1 MHLISQKVARKG
13 LPFVSNASFY
23 GFSGRRADKHCCV
36 QSKVAMVEEIRNI
49 KREVLPNGLTILTE
63 EMQHIRSVSIG
74 IWVKTG
80 SRHEDPHVNGISH
93 FLEHMVFKG
102 TKGRTAADIA
112 RQMDSIGGNM
122 DAFTAKECI
131 CFNVK
136 VLDEHMPIAL
146 DVLSDLVLNPVFD
159 TSDISR
165 ERGVILE
172 EIKMDEDNPDY
183 LVHEIFT
190 QNFWKDHPLGKP
202 ILGTKD
208 TVRKF
213 EQASLKD
220 HAARYFSP
228 ANIIISAAGSLNH
241 ERFVELVKEKF
252 SHLAKV
258 KNGFHQAAP
267 KIVSRIVLRNKKSLE
282 QVQICVGV
290 PSHPISHE
298 QRYSSYLLNTLLGGG
313 MSSRL
318 FQNIR
323 EQQGLVYA
331 IFSELN
337 PYRDT
342 GCLSVYAG
350 TSRQSAT
357 KVVESIV
364 KEFRDIKQPVSADEL
379 RRAKDQLK
387 GSLMLS
393 LESSSARMSN
403 LARQEMYFD
412 RFLGLDEIIERIEA
426 VTVDDLLEMSKEFF
440 KTEAIAVTV
449 LGNLDGLKISRDQ
462 LAC

>member
-1 MHLISQKVARKG
+1 
-13 LPFVSNASFY
+13 
-23 GFSGRRADKHCCV
+23 
-36 QSKVAMVEEIRNI
+36 MVDESRNI
-49 KREVLPNGLTILTE
+49 HRHVLPNGLTIITE

-74 IWVKTG
+74 IWIRTG
-80 SRHEDPHVNGISH
+80 SRDEDLQWNGISH
-93 FLEHMVFKG
+93 FIEHMVFKG
-102 TKGRTAADIA
+102 TKHRTAEDIA
-112 RQMDSIGGNM
+112 RQVDSIGGNM
-122 DAFTAKECI
+122 DAFTAKECV

-136 VLDEHMPIAL
+136 VLDEHLPIAM

-159 TSDISR
+159 TQDIAR

-213 EQASLKD
+213 DRVPVIDFYGQRFAPGNLVVC
-220 HAARYFSP
+220 
-228 ANIIISAAGSLNH
+228 AAGNLQH
-241 ERFVELVKEKF
+241 QRFVDVVIKHFEQMKP
-252 SHLAKV
+252 H
-258 KNGFHQAAP
+258 KNGFHSP
-267 KIVSRIVLRNKKSLE
+267 RPTVVPRIIMRNKKALE

-290 PSHPISHE
+290 PAHPIAHAK
-298 QRYSSYLLNTLLGGG
+298 RHASYILNTLLGGG

-323 EQQGLVYA
+323 ERQGLAYA
-331 IFSELN
+331 IYSDLS

-350 TSRQSAT
+350 TSRESAI
-357 KVVESIV
+357 KVVQSV
-364 KEFRDIKQPVSADEL
+364 VSEFRKLKIEPVPEEEL

-393 LESSSARMSN
+393 LESSTARMSN
-403 LARQEMYFD
+403 LARQEMCFD
-412 RFLGLDEIIERIEA
+412 HFYGLDELIEKIEA
-426 VTVDDLLEMSKEFF
+426 VTAEELQQLANDFF
-440 KTEAIAVTV
+440 RTESIAVTV
-449 LGNLDGLKISRDQ
+449 LGNLNGLKLSRDQ

>member
-1 MHLISQKVARKG
+1 
-13 LPFVSNASFY
+13 
-23 GFSGRRADKHCCV
+23 
-36 QSKVAMVEEIRNI
+36 MVEELRNI
-49 KREVLPNGLTILTE
+49 HREVLPNGLTVITE

-80 SRHEDPHVNGISH
+80 SRDEEPQWNGISH
-93 FLEHMVFKG
+93 FIEHMVFKG
-102 TKGRTAADIA
+102 TKHRSAEDIA
-112 RQMDSIGGNM
+112 RQVDSIGGNM

-136 VLDEHMPIAL
+136 LLDEHLPIAM

-159 TSDISR
+159 VQDITR

-172 EIKMDEDNPDY
+172 EIKMDEDSPDY

-202 ILGTKD
+202 ILGTRD
-208 TVRKF
+208 TVKKF
-213 EQASLKD
+213 ERDPVVGFYGQRFAPSNLIICAAGHLKHKEFASL
-220 HAARYFSP
+220 AARHFEHMKP
-228 ANIIISAAGSLNH
+228 A
-241 ERFVELVKEKF
+241 
-252 SHLAKV
+252 
-258 KNGFHQAAP
+258 KNGLHSSTP
-267 KIVSRIVLRNKKSLE
+267 KIVPRIIMRNKKALE

-290 PSHPISHE
+290 PSHPIAHE
-298 QRYSSYLLNTLLGGG
+298 RRHASYILNTLLGGG

-323 EQQGLVYA
+323 ERQGLAYA
-331 IFSELN
+331 IYSDLN

-350 TSRQSAT
+350 TSRESAA
-357 KVVESIV
+357 KVVQCIV
-364 KEFRDIKQPVSADEL
+364 NEFRNLKSQDVPDEEL
-379 RRAKDQLK
+379 RRCKDQLK

-393 LESSSARMSN
+393 LESSTARMSN

-412 RFLGLDEIIERIEA
+412 RCYTMDELLQKIEA
-426 VTVDDLLEMSKEFF
+426 VKAEDIRELANEFF
-440 KTEAIAVTV
+440 HTESIAVTV
-449 LGNLDGLKISRDQ
+449 LGNLNGLKLTREQ

>member
-1 MHLISQKVARKG
+1 V
-13 LPFVSNASFY
+13 
-23 GFSGRRADKHCCV
+23 
-36 QSKVAMVEEIRNI
+36 VEELRNI
-49 KREVLPNGLTILTE
+49 HREVLPNGLTVLTE
-63 EMQHIRSVSIG
+63 EMSHIRSVSIG

-80 SRHEDPHVNGISH
+80 SRHEDAEANGVSH

-102 TKGRTAADIA
+102 TISRTAEDIA
-112 RQMDSIGGNM
+112 RQVDSIGGNM

-136 VLDEHMPIAL
+136 VLDEHLPIAL
-146 DVLSDLVLNPVFD
+146 DILSDLVLNPIFD
-159 TSDISR
+159 TKDIGR
-165 ERGVILE
+165 ELGVILE

-208 TVRKF
+208 TVRSFDQQLLQQYYGRHIK
-213 EQASLKD
+213 
-220 HAARYFSP
+220 P
-228 ANIIISAAGSLNH
+228 GNIIIAAAGNLNH
-241 ERFVELVKEKF
+241 QRFVDLVSKRFAVMK
-252 SHLAKV
+252 AG
-258 KNGFHQAAP
+258 KNGHHDVPP
-267 KIVSRIVLRNKKSLE
+267 KVMSRIIMRHKKALE
-282 QVQICVGV
+282 QVQICMGV

-298 QRYSSYLLNTLLGGG
+298 RRYTAYVLNTLLGGG

-318 FQNIR
+318 FQNVR
-323 EQQGLVYA
+323 ERQGLVYA
-331 IFSELN
+331 IYSELN

-350 TSRQSAT
+350 TSRQTAPQ
-357 KVVESIV
+357 VVESIV
-364 KEFRDIKQPVSADEL
+364 SEFREIKNNPVPADEL

-393 LESSSARMSN
+393 LESSTSRMSN

-412 RFLGLDEIIERIEA
+412 RFFGLDEIIDHIEK
-426 VTVDDLLEMSKEFF
+426 VTAPDLQQLAQEYFRGDS
-440 KTEAIAVTV
+440 IAVTV
-449 LGNLDGLKISRDQ
+449 LGNLDKLKLSRDL